1 VSNRE
6 PRSESEEKSPESR
19 LLRVEERIAW
29 LERHV
34 IEQDRAMLE
43 MAETLERLKQELV
56 ALRATGA
63 GAGGREGSAAKD
75 ADERPPH
82 Y

>member
-6 PRSESEEKSPESR
+6 ARAESEEKPFENR
-19 LLRVEERIAW
+19 LLQVEERIAW

-34 IEQDRAMLE
+34 VEQDRAMLE
-43 MAETLERLKQELV
+43 MAEMIQRLKQELM

-63 GAGGREGSAAKD
+63 GAPTRASE
-75 ADERPPH
+75 ADGEASERPPH